1 MVTGANL
8 ASLRGSNDV
17 AVLALTRG
25 RADVS
30 RTELARGLGVTPQAI
45 SKMLSR
51 LMVRGLVAE
60 AGTVTRGRGKP
71 TTRYRLLPQARRA
84 IGIQVNHLAVRGA
97 VVDLAGKPLE
107 IRVAGLDPSVTAD
120 ELTERVG
127 DMIDSLRDIG
137 PGELVGIGVG
147 LPGSVDPQRRV
158 FRGAGPT
165 DPWRDLALADLLE
178 ERCGLPVLVDNDST
192 AAVVAEAW
200 ADPAGTRDAALFLVE
215 DGVGLGLQIDGRTV
229 RGVHGE
235 AGEVGHT
242 VLVLDGEPCVCGRRG
257 CAQAEHA
264 AAWHRNLAVNLVG
277 AALLVT
283 ALEPRL
289 LAGGAVVNVGSIG
302 AEYAGNAYSVAKA
315 AVQAWSAGLAER
327 LGPRGI
333 TVNAVAPGYVEGT
346 DLFGGPVAE
355 RRRAALVARTLTG
368 RPGTP
373 EDVAALVEF
382 LASPGAR
389 QITAQTLHLDGGAF
403 TTR

>member
-1 MVTGANL
+1 
-8 ASLRGSNDV
+8 
-17 AVLALTRG
+17 
-25 RADVS
+25 
-30 RTELARGLGVTPQAI
+30 VTPQAI

-264 AAWHRNLAVNLVG
+264 AAWHRGDAARASRVLAEVVVNLVRVVDVQRVVLAGRVLHSRQPEYVTAVRSALEAEARSLPWREVELRTSTYREDAVALG
-277 AALLVT
+277 AA
-283 ALEPRL
+283 
-289 LAGGAVVNVGSIG
+289 
-302 AEYAGNAYSVAKA
+302 AEVLDFVFGPPDPGRSV
-315 AVQAWSAGLAER
+315 L
-327 LGPRGI
+327 P
-333 TVNAVAPGYVEGT
+333 
-346 DLFGGPVAE
+346 
-355 RRRAALVARTLTG
+355 
-368 RPGTP
+368 
-373 EDVAALVEF
+373 
-382 LASPGAR
+382 
-389 QITAQTLHLDGGAF
+389 
-403 TTR
+403 